1 MQPSQKCLDHTAQQG
16 GVVVSGACNA
26 HGVPD
31 VAASIVAPVGNDDSA
46 WPRVPA
52 WQVGGHLQTI
62 GALWARRGQGDA
74 WPTCVPWQRERWH
87 TPDGDF
93 IDADYCLPSDARAI
107 VVLFHG
113 LEGSSSSHYAE
124 AMARVAAA
132 RGWGVVVPHFR
143 GCSGEPNRAPRAYHS
158 GDFAEIDWMLGQ
170 VVRRWPTLPRVAVG
184 VSLGGNAL
192 LRWLQEAGAHA
203 ACTVD
208 AAAAVSAPLDLA
220 AAGAA
225 IDAGLNRVLYARHFL
240 RTMRRKAR
248 EMARRFPG
256 LFDVERALRAR
267 TLRAFD
273 DAFTAPL
280 YGFADVDDYWH
291 RASSKPHLRAIR
303 VPTLVLNAR
312 NDPFVP
318 AESLPKGRDAGSW
331 VTLWQPAHGGHVGFA
346 EADGPRDVRG
356 DVAALPRVLLPWL
369 AQAAGWRT

>member
-1 MQPSQKCLDHTAQQG
+1 MRPTRSTHDDTAQRG
-16 GVVVSGACNA
+16 GVVISGVRN
-26 HGVPD
+26 VPEVTEGID
-31 VAASIVAPVGNDDSA
+31 GPVGIDGSA
-46 WPRVPA
+46 WPRVPV
-52 WQVGGHLQTI
+52 WQIDGHLQTI
-62 GALWARRGQGDA
+62 GALWARRGQGHA
-74 WPTCVPWQRERWH
+74 WPRRVPWQRERWD

-93 IDADYCLPSDARAI
+93 IDTDYCLPSDVRAL

-124 AMARVAAA
+124 AMTRVAAA
-132 RGWGVVVPHFR
+132 RGWGIVVPHFR

-192 LRWLQEAGAHA
+192 LRWLQEAGAQA
-203 ACTVD
+203 ARSVD
-208 AAAAVSAPLDLA
+208 AAAAVSAPLDLT

-248 EMARRFPG
+248 EMARRYPG

-267 TLRAFD
+267 TLREFD

-280 YGFADVDDYWH
+280 HGFAGVDDYWR
-291 RASSKPHLRAIR
+291 RASSKPHLHAIR

-318 AESLPKGRDAGSW
+318 AESLPTGREAGSW

-346 EADGPRDVRG
+346 EALGPRDVRG
-356 DVAALPRVLLPWL
+356 DVTALPRVLLPWL
-369 AQAAGWRT
+369 ARAAGWRP

>member
-1 MQPSQKCLDHTAQQG
+1 MRPTRSTHDDTAQRG
-16 GVVVSGACNA
+16 GVVISGVRN
-26 HGVPD
+26 VPEVTEGID
-31 VAASIVAPVGNDDSA
+31 GPVGIDGSA
-46 WPRVPA
+46 WPRVPV
-52 WQVGGHLQTI
+52 WQIDGHLQTI
-62 GALWARRGQGDA
+62 GALWARRGQGHA
-74 WPTCVPWQRERWH
+74 WPRRVPWQRERWD

-93 IDADYCLPSDARAI
+93 IDTDYCLPSDVRAL

-124 AMARVAAA
+124 AMTRVAAA
-132 RGWGVVVPHFR
+132 RGWGIVVPHFR

-170 VVRRWPTLPRVAVG
+170 VVRRWPALPRVAVG

-192 LRWLQEAGAHA
+192 LRWLQEAGAQA
-203 ACTVD
+203 ARSVD
-208 AAAAVSAPLDLA
+208 AAAAVSAPLDLT

-248 EMARRFPG
+248 EMARRYPG

-267 TLRAFD
+267 TLREFD

-280 YGFADVDDYWH
+280 HGFAGVDDYWR
-291 RASSKPHLRAIR
+291 RASSKPHLHAIR

-318 AESLPKGRDAGSW
+318 AESLPTGREAGSW

-346 EADGPRDVRG
+346 EALGPRDVRG
-356 DVAALPRVLLPWL
+356 DVTALPRVLLPWL
-369 AQAAGWRT
+369 ARAAGWRP